1 MGPVIGATVAVKDNA
16 SLGTITDLDGRFSL
30 SVPKGSTLVISFIGF
45 TTQEVKVTGTSVRVK
60 LVEDSKTLDEVVVVG
75 FGTQKKANLT
85 GSLTTVDME
94 ELTANR
100 PLSTVSDALQG
111 AVPGLVVSSGG
122 NAAGTSKSFQ
132 LRGAYSIGI
141 QNSDGS
147 YGNTVAPLVLIDN
160 VEGSMDF
167 LNPEDI
173 ETITVLKDAA
183 STAIYG
189 ARAAGGVILITTKRP
204 KGETKFTLNYN
215 NNFAFG
221 KAMNLPRQV
230 PLMDYL
236 NAYQD
241 AGFGDAYWAF
251 GSPSV
256 SLWKEYLT
264 QYRQDP
270 SAFNI
275 QGDGMYRDDA
285 GNIYYLHEHDLYKA
299 FMETSFQQT
308 HNVSAS
314 GGTDKLR
321 YRLSGSY
328 LSSDGVLKTDKDSY
342 TRLNFSSFI
351 SADVT
356 KWFTQEATVSYN
368 KNKTS
373 SPQGNLYNTGLISYH
388 PEGDMPAE
396 LSGFETDV
404 PFNTPLNMLL
414 NSNATKRSYDNPRIF
429 LKSILKPFKGFEAV
443 FEYTFDKRA
452 YNYYNECPQ
461 ISN

>member
-94 ELTANR
+94 ELTANC

-275 QGDGMYRDDA
+275 QGTVCTVM
-285 GNIYYLHEHDLYKA
+285 
-299 FMETSFQQT
+299 MPETFTTCMST
-308 HNVSAS
+308 ICIRHLWKPVSS
-314 GGTDKLR
+314 KPIMFPLR
-321 YRLSGSY
+321 EVR
-328 LSSDGVLKTDKDSY
+328 T
-342 TRLNFSSFI
+342 NC
-351 SADVT
+351 VT
-356 KWFTQEATVSYN
+356 VCREV
-368 KNKTS
+368 
-373 SPQGNLYNTGLISYH
+373 I
-388 PEGDMPAE
+388 
-396 LSGFETDV
+396 
-404 PFNTPLNMLL
+404 
-414 NSNATKRSYDNPRIF
+414 
-429 LKSILKPFKGFEAV
+429 
-443 FEYTFDKRA
+443 
-452 YNYYNECPQ
+452 
-461 ISN
+461 